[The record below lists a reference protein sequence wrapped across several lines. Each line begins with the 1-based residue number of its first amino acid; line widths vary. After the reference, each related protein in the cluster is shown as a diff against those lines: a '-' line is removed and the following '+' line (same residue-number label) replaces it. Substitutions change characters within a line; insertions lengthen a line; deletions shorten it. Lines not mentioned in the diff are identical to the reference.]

1 MDQIFGNI
9 SLLFE
14 FPVVNVKIILDGLMI
29 GAIFAL
35 AAYGLALVWGVMNV
49 KNLAQGDFVILGG
62 YVAWYATQKG
72 MPALLGVPLAFF
84 VLWLIGGGLNGTK
97 AHNYFTSLA
106 NISLLNRMGV
116 EEGRKRQAIVV
127 AASLA
132 IAVAIVQ
139 LIGYWNYGGL
149 GFTAPMIVMCLLIAL
164 LVPFA
169 RGGLWLLFVVV
180 WLASS
185 LLFGVGQLLTIG
197 EFSGTLFRDA
207 GVLAVIVTIILLG
220 GIYSLVISRVIERD
234 LFTSLLATF
243 GIAIMLA
250 QLMNLLFGSDTQ
262 SVKLPYE
269 TLYFFDGM
277 VDVPIA
283 KLIGVVMAGGLA
295 IAVVSFMKYSRMG
308 QAIRATSQDPR
319 AARVL
324 GIDTEKVYAF
334 TFSLNAAICGAAGAI
349 IVMVWLIQPF
359 YGIAYSI
366 RSFVIVTAAGL
377 GNLPGVIA
385 AGLGI
390 GVLEQY
396 GAHIFGIGYQQAIAV
411 LLLLV
416 VLIVRL
422 IQQQRMR
429 QVLA

>member
-1 MDQIFGNI
+1 MDQILSNI
-9 SLLFE
+9 SLLVQ
-14 FPVVNVKIILDGLMI
+14 FPVVNLKIIIDGLMI

-62 YVAWYATQKG
+62 YVAWYAHSHFG
-72 MPALLGVPLAFF
+72 LPALLGVPLAF
-84 VLWLIGGGLNGTK
+84 V
-97 AHNYFTSLA
+97 
-106 NISLLNRMGV
+106 
-116 EEGRKRQAIVV
+116 
-127 AASLA
+127 
-132 IAVAIVQ
+132 
-139 LIGYWNYGGL
+139 
-149 GFTAPMIVMCLLIAL
+149 
-164 LVPFA
+164 
-169 RGGLWLLFVVV
+169 
-180 WLASS
+180 
-185 LLFGVGQLLTIG
+185 
-197 EFSGTLFRDA
+197 
-207 GVLAVIVTIILLG
+207 VLAVIGGAFSGSAINRYFNRNPRSIWALALSGATIFVAGLYLTYPDSALGEAYVGTGQTMVQLGAFVLFILFICCG
-220 GIYSLVISRVIERD
+220 GIYGLVISRVIERD

-250 QLMNLLFGSDTQ
+250 QMMNLLFGSDTQ
-262 SVKLPYE
+262 SIQLPYQ
-269 TLYFFDGM
+269 TLYFYDGL
-277 VDVPIA
+277 VDIPIA
-283 KLIGVVMAGGLA
+283 KLVGVLMAAVLA
-295 IAVVSFMKYSRMG
+295 AGVITFMKYSRIG
-308 QAIRATSQDPR
+308 QAIRATAQDPR

-359 YGIAYSI
+359 YGITYSI

-411 LLLLV
+411 LLLLL

-422 IQQQRMR
+422 IQQRRVR